1 MNFSEVLRHLQ
12 NGSLGSRKAWDDN
25 KNHVARVV
33 FLQIDA
39 HIPGEAVPKMQSV
52 PNSVKNMVADK
63 GAHLLHYTNQMAI
76 IDITNKTCFTIEGYS
91 PSVQD
96 TLAGDWYSIY

>member
-12 NGSLGSRKAWDDN
+12 NGSLGSRQAWDDD
-25 KNHVARVV
+25 KNHVAKVV
-33 FLQIDA
+33 FFQIDA
-39 HIPGEAVPKMQSV
+39 HIPAEAVPKMQSV

-63 GAHLLHYTNQMAI
+63 GAKLLHYTNQMAI
-76 IDITNKTCFTIEGYS
+76 IDITNKNCFTIEGYS